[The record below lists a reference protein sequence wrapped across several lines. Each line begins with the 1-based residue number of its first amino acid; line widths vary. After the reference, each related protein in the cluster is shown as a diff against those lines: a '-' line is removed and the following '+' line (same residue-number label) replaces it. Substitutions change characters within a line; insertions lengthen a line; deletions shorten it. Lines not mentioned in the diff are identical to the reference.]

1 MGYEGENHRKIAKEA
16 PLEFIVFDLELTAW
30 EGSLQRHWAGPNEFR
45 EIVEIGAVRTDP
57 EKPDIQD
64 QCFSMLVHPVK
75 NPLLSN
81 YFIELTGISQQR
93 LEHEGQSLSTA
104 LEAFAEFA
112 SGVSHFYAYGD
123 DGDIIAENC
132 GFQGLHNPLAGSRI
146 TNVRA
151 GITKAYGLNTSIT
164 SADLPTATGLAKSGD
179 NLQAHNA
186 LDDARAVAQVL
197 KPLIGTPGF
206 SL

>member
-1 MGYEGENHRKIAKEA
+1 MGYEGGNPRTSTKEA
-16 PLEFIVFDLELTAW
+16 PLELIVFDLELTAW
-30 EGSLQRHWAGPNEFR
+30 EGSLARHWAGPNEFR
-45 EIVEIGAVRTDP
+45 EIVEIGAVRTDS
-57 EKPDIQD
+57 EKPEVQE
-64 QCFSMLVHPVK
+64 QCFSMLVRPIK
-75 NPLLSN
+75 NPQLSN
-81 YFIELTGISQQR
+81 YFSSLTGISQQR
-93 LEHEGQSLSTA
+93 LEREGQSLSAA
-104 LEAFAEFA
+104 LAAFAEFA

-132 GFQGLHNPLAGSRI
+132 GFQGLDNPLAGSRL

-151 GITKAYGLNTSIT
+151 GITKAYGLDTSIT
-164 SADLPTATGLAKSGD
+164 SADLPTATGLARSGD

-206 SL
+206 IL